1 MLDRLLEN
9 KRAVTLYSAETPTA
23 TLSPN
28 EWSLMEKVLRLLQPF
43 EEYTKLMS
51 NNNSCISEVIPAITV
66 LKKFLSRDDGE
77 KTAGVRTMRDELSS
91 ALERR
96 FQTAFSNKNFVLA
109 TTIDPRFKT
118 KFCKD
123 DGRSTL
129 VNELHLVQGTLESDM
144 VTSNQKEKV
153 SVSRRDGPHQ
163 DLWSCFEEIVA
174 SESDD
179 NVHNLEEEV
188 NAFLSLP
195 LQPLQ
200 ACPYTWWVSNKKMYP
215 NIFNIALKYLSPP
228 SSSVYSERVF
238 SEAGNISTE
247 KRSRLAPHK
256 ADNILFLHHNLP
268 KINFDY

>member
-1 MLDRLLEN
+1 
-9 KRAVTLYSAETPTA
+9 
-23 TLSPN
+23 
-28 EWSLMEKVLRLLQPF
+28 
-43 EEYTKLMS
+43 
-51 NNNSCISEVIPAITV
+51 
-66 LKKFLSRDDGE
+66 
-77 KTAGVRTMRDELSS
+77 MRDELSS
-91 ALERR
+91 ALDRR
-96 FQTAFSNKNFVLA
+96 FQTAFSDKNFVLA

-129 VNELHLVQGTLESDM
+129 VNELQLFQGSSESDL
-144 VTSNQKEKV
+144 VASNPKEKV
-153 SVSRRDGPHQ
+153 SVISRGDGPHE
-163 DLWSCFEEIVA
+163 DLWSCFQEIVA
-174 SESDD
+174 DNRDSDN
-179 NVHNLEEEV
+179 NVLNLEEEV
-188 NAFLSLP
+188 NAFLGLP

-200 ACPYTWWVSNKKMYP
+200 SCPYTWWVSNKKTYP

-268 KINFDY
+268 KLNFDY